1 MSSVCLEIMPWLSHY
16 LAAGRPGRVILERE
30 VDDGT
35 TVKDL
40 LEEIAS
46 QNQAFKEVLFD
57 ARTGRLAGHVSLILN
72 GRFLELAGG
81 LEARLRPGD
90 TIRLMPGFSGG

>member
-1 MSSVCLEIMPWLSHY
+1 MDSVRLEVMPWLSHH
-16 LAAGRPGRVILERE
+16 LAAERSGRVILERE
-30 VDDGT
+30 VDDST
-35 TVKDL
+35 TVRDL

-57 ARTGRLAGHVSLILN
+57 AQTGRLAGHISLILN
-72 GRFLELAGG
+72 GRILELAGG